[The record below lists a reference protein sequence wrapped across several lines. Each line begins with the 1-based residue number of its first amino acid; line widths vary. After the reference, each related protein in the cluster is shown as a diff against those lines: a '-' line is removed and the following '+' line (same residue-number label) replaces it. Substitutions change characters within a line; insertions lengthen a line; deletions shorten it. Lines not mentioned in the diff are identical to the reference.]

1 MSSQPLLEPTER
13 ITFARHKIG
22 IAENTRGDDSLNN
35 IELALRCVVPTQL

>member
-13 ITFARHKIG
+13 ITFARDKIA
-22 IAENTRGDDSLNN
+22 IAENTSGDDSLNN